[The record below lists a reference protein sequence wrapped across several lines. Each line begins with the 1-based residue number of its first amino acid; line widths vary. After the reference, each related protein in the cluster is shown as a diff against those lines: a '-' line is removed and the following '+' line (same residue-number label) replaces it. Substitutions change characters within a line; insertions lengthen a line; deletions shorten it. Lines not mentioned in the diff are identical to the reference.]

1 MAPNYVI
8 GALRAALRTEVRI
21 ALYLALGVISS
32 LLSIAAVPVAL
43 VDTDT
48 ALAMLDA
55 AIYVLTALLVASIAD
70 VAWLRWRETRR

>member
-1 MAPNYVI
+1 MPASYRFV
-8 GALRAALRTEVRI
+8 
-21 ALYLALGVISS
+21 LYLILGAISS

-48 ALAMLDA
+48 ALAMLDI

-70 VAWLRWRETRR
+70 VVWLRWREAQE